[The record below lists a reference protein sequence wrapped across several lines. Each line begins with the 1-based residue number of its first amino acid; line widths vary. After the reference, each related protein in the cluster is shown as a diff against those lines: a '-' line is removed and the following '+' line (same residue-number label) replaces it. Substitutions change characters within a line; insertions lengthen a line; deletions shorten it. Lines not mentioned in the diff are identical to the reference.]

1 MWTYDQLSE
10 LQSDIND
17 LAGDYPFLAS
27 AAAELSQL
35 VGDAMVDASPGS
47 ETDDDGTATEPPA
60 GNLTWTTSGSADAEN
75 HDQETD
81 LDSIGSPGGASWAS
95 VAPDSLPQYGPWHW
109 VIYDRWIDV
118 DDEPDPTLAEGQADT
133 EDEAK
138 AAVTIWVRLEVL
150 RAALRTQDISF
161 GELQELQN
169 LAPYIESGDTELLE
183 AAGVPEYPETG
194 DSPS

>member
-1 MWTYDQLSE
+1 MHIGTV
-10 LQSDIND
+10 
-17 LAGDYPFLAS
+17 AGTPDGPAWEP
-27 AAAELSQL
+27 ADKPGRVPARKL

-183 AAGVPEYPETG
+183 AAGVPESVIVIRKTQWG
-194 DSPS
+194 WS